1 MPFSFEIL
9 IMKNY
14 KKTTR
19 ELYLELEEKIDSLSS
34 VQTVEPSLLKDI
46 LKDIADLFY
55 RYELKVFDGLEH
67 DADIEAR
74 EMGNHFGRM

>member
-19 ELYLELEEKIDSLSS
+19 ELYFELEKKIDSLSS
-34 VQTVEPSLLKDI
+34 VQTASPSLLK
-46 LKDIADLFY
+46 
-55 RYELKVFDGLEH
+55 EGGGV
-67 DADIEAR
+67 
-74 EMGNHFGRM
+74 